1 MHTLYPVSPSS
12 PASATLSAGKTPRC
26 DGLWQQKAKKEAART
41 GVRRTL
47 AGSTH
52 RHRHR
57 DHLPM
62 CARHPSLST
71 LPTPL
76 TTAGRSSEVHEVQ
89 LLLYVGLPCVSLV
102 AGLRVSI
109 PVKFHIVIPTPC
121 LPCNAKLWA
130 LWATPNGSIH
140 LDLLE
145 GGAHLHSIF
154 IDTTRFWRVFQD
166 EFRYHPVQKVP

>member
-12 PASATLSAGKTPRC
+12 PASAPLSAGKNPRC
-26 DGLWQQKAKKEAART
+26 DGLRQQKLKNEAART
-41 GVRRTL
+41 AVRTL

-62 CARHPSLST
+62 RARHPSLST

-102 AGLRVSI
+102 GWPPSFI
-109 PVKFHIVIPTPC
+109 PVKFHIVIPAPC
-121 LPCNAKLWA
+121 LPCNATLWA
-130 LWATPNGSIH
+130 LWGTPNGSIH

-154 IDTTRFWRVFQD
+154 IDTTRFRKVFQD
-166 EFRYHPVQKVP
+166 EFRYDPVQKVP